1 MRVGVRDYDPGLGR
15 FLSVDPVLD
24 VADPVQW
31 NPYVYADNSPVTKS
45 DPSGLRPVD
54 FTAEMWKAHKAAR
67 SHGASR
73 ARADAAAFG
82 TPSGRAGGNAHVSR
96 RGISSAL
103 LRRLG
108 LSSYEDAEANVRAAT
123 RWNRLPDPGPLPPTH
138 AEQVGP
144 IGTVVEVLATAAVV
158 VFAPEVVASVVANPW
173 AVVTAI
179 ADSYA
184 GGSMLAGSAGAAVGS
199 AALRYEANLTTNA
212 GPRALLIGPWGQRVV
227 NARGKL
233 PSSWGP
239 GIPNSKKVGTK
250 WFDPAAPKANG
261 VRIDQGDP
269 GSSFPS
275 QQVDHVIVRSGGN
288 VLGPDGLPITG
299 SIKQNPQAHIPL
311 DDWLTWTSWNAP

>member
-158 VFAPEVVASVVANPW
+158 LFAPEVVASVVANPW

-199 AALRYEANLTTNA
+199 AALRYEANLTTKSGDEFVNLASQARTTHILQGDATGGGHLWPGGA
-212 GPRALLIGPWGQRVV
+212 GKSPFPQ
-227 NARGKL
+227 
-233 PSSWGP
+233 SWSGDR
-239 GIPNSKKVGTK
+239 IMHEISDIAT
-250 WFDPAAPKANG
+250 DPAAW
-261 VRIDQGDP
+261 
-269 GSSFPS
+269 
-275 QQVDHVIVRSGGN
+275 RSGVPQGGRTI
-288 VLGPDGLPITG
+288 LTGTRDGVDIRVVVDTRTGEIITG
-299 SIKQNPQAHIPL
+299 YPTNVPRNP
-311 DDWLTWTSWNAP
+311 

>member
-1 MRVGVRDYDPGLGR
+1 MRVGVRDYDSGLGR

-144 IGTVVEVLATAAVV
+144 VGTVVEVLATAAVV
-158 VFAPEVVASVVANPW
+158 LFAPEVVAAVVANPW

-199 AALRYEANLTTNA
+199 AALRYEANLTTKTA
-212 GPRALLIGPWGQRVV
+212 DDLIRLSTKDSWANLKTLDDHFARHGADFGAKSADDYASMASEFFQRGG
-227 NARGKL
+227 AQQFPTKIA
-233 PSSWGP
+233 SD
-239 GIPNSKKVGTK
+239 GTIRM
-250 WFDPAAPKANG
+250 FDPATNTFGSFAPNG
-261 VRIDQGDP
+261 MTKTFFKPTSPTYWARQP
-269 GSSFPS
+269 G
-275 QQVDHVIVRSGGN
+275 
-288 VLGPDGLPITG
+288 VLR
-299 SIKQNPQAHIPL
+299 
-311 DDWLTWTSWNAP
+311 